1 MTESKTE
8 TTAPAEDSAVGGQ
21 MSLIEHLI
29 ELRKRLMISAL
40 AFIVAFILCFF
51 VAQDIYAVLQRPLA
65 AVVLAKGEDRH
76 MIFTAPTEAFFTYLE
91 VAAFTAA
98 FICFPV
104 WAGQLWAFVAPGLY
118 KHERKAFLPF
128 LVATPILF
136 VAGAATVYFIVLP
149 MALRFFL
156 SFETLGIAAEGT
168 LPIALDAKVSEY
180 LSLVMKLIFAFGI
193 AYQLPVLLTLLARVG
208 ILSSKALVEKR
219 RYAIVGVFV
228 AAAVLTP
235 PDVLSQL
242 SLAIPMLLLY
252 EISIFACRRI
262 EKNRGESEA
271 DAETEAETPPEPES
285 PASASAPAQAPEPAP
300 ESRPEPEPE
309 APVEAL
315 PAPDGASDS
324 EKTDGTARPKI

>member
-1 MTESKTE
+1 MTESKME
-8 TTAPAEDSAVGGQ
+8 TTAPAEDNAVGGQ

-65 AVVLAKGEDRH
+65 AVVLAKGADRH

-91 VAAFTAA
+91 VAAFAAA

-128 LVATPILF
+128 LVATPVLF

-208 ILSSKALVEKR
+208 IISSNALVEKR

-228 AAAVLTP
+228 AAAILTP

-262 EKNRGESEA
+262 EKNRDG
-271 DAETEAETPPEPES
+271 AETEVEAETETPPEPE
-285 PASASAPAQAPEPAP
+285 APAPAPAPEPAP
-300 ESRPEPEPE
+300 EVRPEPEPE
-309 APVEAL
+309 TPVEAL
-315 PAPDGASDS
+315 PAPDAASDS
-324 EKTDGTARPKI
+324 EKTDGTTRPKI

>member
-1 MTESKTE
+1 MTQSKSE
-8 TTAPAEDSAVGGQ
+8 TADQPAENAAGGQ

-51 VAQDIYAVLQRPLA
+51 VAQDIYGVLQRPLA
-65 AVVLAKGEDRH
+65 AVVLAKGADRH

-91 VAAFTAA
+91 VAAFAAA

-118 KHERKAFLPF
+118 KHEKKAFLPF
-128 LVATPILF
+128 LVATPVLF

-208 ILSSKALVEKR
+208 IISSNALVEKR

-228 AAAVLTP
+228 AAAILTP

-252 EISIFACRRI
+252 EISILACRRI
-262 EKNRGESEA
+262 ERKRDESETEE
-271 DAETEAETPPEPES
+271 ETSSDPES
-285 PASASAPAQAPEPAP
+285 PAPAPAPASEPAP
-300 ESRPEPEPE
+300 EQP

-315 PAPDGASDS
+315 PAPDAAPDS
-324 EKTDGTARPKI
+324 EKTGRGDAS